1 MKQNGKLKKYLVLN
15 QKYLSDIDALLKSKD
30 YVQASE
36 KLWGAT
42 ATLAKAIAASRGKQ
56 IKPHDGVTF
65 FLTSVANELRDKSIL
80 RVILI
85 ADGLHQNFYENTLTP
100 EAVKEGARLIKQF
113 SKRMCNT
120 FKLVEQ

>member
-1 MKQNGKLKKYLVLN
+1 MKQNGRLKKYLALN
-15 QKYLSDIDALLKSKD
+15 QKYLSDADALLKTKD

-42 ATLAKAIAASRGKQ
+42 ATLAKAIAALRGKQ
-56 IKPHDGVTF
+56 IKSHDGVTF
-65 FLTSVANELRDKSIL
+65 FLTSIANELRDKSIL
-80 RVILI
+80 RIVLM
-85 ADGLHQNFYENTLTP
+85 ANGLHQNFYEDTLSP

-120 FKLVEQ
+120 FKLEE